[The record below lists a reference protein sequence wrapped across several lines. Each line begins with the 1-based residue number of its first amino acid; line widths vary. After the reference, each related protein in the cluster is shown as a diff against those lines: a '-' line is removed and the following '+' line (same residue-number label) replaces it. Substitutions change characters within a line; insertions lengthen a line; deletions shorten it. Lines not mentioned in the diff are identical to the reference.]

1 MSVNPTPELN
11 KAIAKAKLEFPKIL
25 ANRNVKITA
34 KTGRVIQFT
43 YAELEEIL
51 EAITPVLCT
60 NGLVL
65 ASQIQYLPT
74 GQLIL
79 CSSIRHDSG
88 EYIESHFPL
97 PASYGDTKELGIQIS
112 YGRRY
117 NCQCLLEICTIEP
130 SDTTAVVE
138 QQRKF
143 GRDLRKE
150 IQQIPE
156 NPSQNFQNIQSA
168 PINREML
175 YKEIDSVVKRKGFTH
190 SILKEIAFEKFRVK
204 NRSELTDQQ
213 LQEFLQLLQL
223 KPNLS
228 AAQNAL

>member
-1 MSVNPTPELN
+1 MNTPELN

-34 KTGRVIQFT
+34 KTGRIIQFT

-51 EAITPVLCT
+51 EAVTPVLCT

-65 ASQIQYLPT
+65 TSQIQYLPT

-97 PASYGDTKELGIQIS
+97 PSSYGDTKELGIQIS

-117 NCQCLLEICTIEP
+117 NCQCLLEICALEP
-130 SDTTAVVE
+130 SDTTAVAE
-138 QQRKF
+138 QQRKMAA
-143 GRDLRKE
+143 DLRKE
-150 IQQIPE
+150 IKQIPE
-156 NPSQNFQNIQSA
+156 IPSQNFGSSIATPPKSYDRNLINSEIESA
-168 PINREML
+168 M
-175 YKEIDSVVKRKGFTH
+175 KHKRITTSEAQ
-190 SILKEIAFEKFRVK
+190 SILLEEFGRKS
-204 NRSELTDQQ
+204 RSEITDEN
-213 LQEFLQLLQL
+213 LQKFLEILRLR
-223 KPNLS
+223 PIS
-228 AAQNAL
+228 PATTS